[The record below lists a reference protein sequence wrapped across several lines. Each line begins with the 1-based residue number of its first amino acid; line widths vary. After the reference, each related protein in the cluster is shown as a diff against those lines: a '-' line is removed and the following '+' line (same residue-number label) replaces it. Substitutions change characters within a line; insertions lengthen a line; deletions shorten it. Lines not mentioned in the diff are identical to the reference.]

1 MSNTLGLVR
10 VLGTCY
16 GRLVRVENKET
27 FKKLQI
33 SKKLYWRL
41 ALGFFDCS
49 KTQSE
54 EYEKQIS
61 QSKLGQANKKCQ
73 RSALINELGRW

>member
-1 MSNTLGLVR
+1 VSNTLGLVR

-27 FKKLQI
+27 FKKLRI

-41 ALGFFDCS
+41 ALDFFGCS

-54 EYEKQIS
+54 EYEK
-61 QSKLGQANKKCQ
+61 KLVNQNWDKRTK
-73 RSALINELGRW
+73 SVNVWP